1 MATTRTSAS
10 RASTAFFG
18 WTWSPVLAGVFTSLI
33 VQILLT
39 MLGFGIGL
47 LSIDVPTAGS
57 APAGASYLAFV
68 WWAVSGIIAAFA
80 GGAIAAANAPDQ
92 SSFGRVGHAMAAWA
106 VTTVLV
112 VMAGAITAGA
122 SINVASN
129 LAGPSYAATA
139 RLAAVSQPAARETTG
154 AATAT
159 QARPTPAQVDA
170 ARKHFAYVMLAS
182 FFALLLGAGA
192 SYAAGRFTTSQMVRE
207 AAEPVT

>member
-1 MATTRTSAS
+1 MATRASAI

-18 WTWSPVLAGVFTSLI
+18 WTWSPVLAGVFTSLV

-39 MLGFGIGL
+39 MLGFGVGL
-47 LSIDVPTAGS
+47 LAVDAPTAAS
-57 APAGASYLAFV
+57 APAGATHWAFV

-80 GGAIAAANAPDQ
+80 GGAVAAANAPDQ
-92 SSFGRVGHAMAAWA
+92 SSFSRVGHAMAAWA

-112 VMAGAITAGA
+112 VMAGAMTAGA
-122 SINVASN
+122 SLNVASN

-154 AATAT
+154 AATAA

-182 FFALLLGAGA
+182 FFALLLGVGA
-192 SYAAGRFTTSQMVRE
+192 SYAAGRFMTGEMVRD
-207 AAEPVT
+207 AAEPIT

>member
-1 MATTRTSAS
+1 MPTRTSAT

-18 WTWSPVLAGVFTSLI
+18 WTWSPVLAGVFTSLV

-39 MLGFGIGL
+39 MLGLGVGL
-47 LSIDVPTAGS
+47 LSVDVPTAS
-57 APAGASYLAFV
+57 AAPAGASYLAFV

-106 VTTVLV
+106 VTV
-112 VMAGAITAGA
+112 VVVVAAGAMTAGT
-122 SINVASN
+122 SVNVASN

-139 RLAAVSQPAARETTG
+139 RLAAMSRPAVRETTG
-154 AATAT
+154 AATAQAQPT
-159 QARPTPAQVDA
+159 QAQVEE

-192 SYAAGRFTTSQMVRE
+192 SYAAGRMTTSEVVRE
-207 AAEPVT
+207 AAQPIT